1 MGITIRVIVK
11 VIRKTT
17 QLVRLSSINQVK
29 NGANWVKN
37 QQNYAKKKK
46 KLS

>member
-1 MGITIRVIVK
+1 MAITIRVIVK

-29 NGANWVKN
+29 NGA
-37 QQNYAKKKK
+37 
-46 KLS
+46 KLGEKSTKLC